1 MIKRPTWIL
10 LVILA
15 LVVVVY
21 FIVKNRSSTT
31 SSQSTPTALGNNFL
45 VTQADGT
52 LLVLRITGTQNH
64 IFQMQRD
71 TSGTWV
77 VTQPTSG
84 PADQSLAGAAET
96 QVGALR
102 IVTTLD
108 SQLNLAD
115 AGLDSPPY
123 TIELTFSSGLKHVI
137 QVGTLTPTSSGY
149 YVRFDAGNLYVVS
162 QAGIDAL
169 LNLLTAPPFPATVTP
184 LPTIQETNTPTLE
197 LVTPVSTL
205 EVATPT
211 P

>member
-15 LVVVVY
+15 LVVIG
-21 FIVKNRSSTT
+21 FFLIKNRPSATSTAV
-31 SSQSTPTALGNNFL
+31 TPSALGNNFL

-52 LLVLRITGTQNH
+52 LQTLRIYDKQNR

-71 TSGTWV
+71 TSGTWN
-77 VTQPTSG
+77 VTLPT
-84 PADQSLAGAAET
+84 PRVADQSLAGAAEI

-102 IVTTLD
+102 IVTNLYN
-108 SQLNLAD
+108 QLNLAD
-115 AGLDSPPY
+115 AGLDSPAY
-123 TIELTFSSGLKHVI
+123 TIELTFVSGLQHVI
-137 QVGTLTPTSSGY
+137 KVGTLTPTNSGY

-162 QAGIDAL
+162 QSGIDAL
-169 LNLLTAPPFPATVTP
+169 LNLLTSPPFDATETLFPSIEETATP
-184 LPTIQETNTPTLE
+184 
-197 LVTPVSTL
+197 TL